1 MTTTEYTT
9 DDYRRAFDTWVDT
22 RERLERALAMVRANP
37 TDRRGCDHPAFPHII
52 RAALNIPT
60 FTRAS
65 SILNYLRGD
74 LYSVEPHTPFVISFG
89 QYDYI
94 VYFFSRES
102 TWRGMAEA
110 VIKNARPRDRI
121 TYVWDG
127 RVWSL
132 PRRGEHLKGIIRA
145 LYAQAIG

>member
-1 MTTTEYTT
+1 MTTTEYTA

-22 RERLERALAMVRANP
+22 RERLEQALAMVRANP
-37 TDRRGCDHPAFPHII
+37 TDRRGCNHPAFPYAI

-65 SILNYLRGD
+65 SILNYLRTE
-74 LYSVEPHTPFVISFG
+74 LNSVEFTVPFVIIFG
-89 QYDYI
+89 QYDYT
-94 VYFFSRES
+94 VYFFSRET
-102 TWRGMAEA
+102 TWRGMVEA
-110 VIKNARPRDRI
+110 AIKNARPRERI

-127 RVWSL
+127 RVWSQ